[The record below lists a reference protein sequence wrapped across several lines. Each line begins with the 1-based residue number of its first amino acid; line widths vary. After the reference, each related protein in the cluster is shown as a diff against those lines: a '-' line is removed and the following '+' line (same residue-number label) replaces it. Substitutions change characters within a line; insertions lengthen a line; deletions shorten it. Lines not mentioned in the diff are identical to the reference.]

1 MKRQRYFYV
10 GVLIMA
16 SLLIGVSSAQESVIA
31 PGATLERAYSGL
43 GFGEGPACDA
53 EGNIYFTDQPNN
65 KILKWSTDGKVS
77 TFMENAGR
85 ANGLYID
92 GKGNIIA
99 CADANNQIWQIDP
112 KGNVTVLVKDFEG
125 KLLNG
130 PNDAWV
136 HPNGGIYFTDP
147 FYRRNYWNRPPTVQQ
162 DGEHVYYLSPDRKKL
177 IKVTTDLNK
186 PNGIVGTADGKTL
199 YVADIGASKTYTYT
213 INPDGTLSDKKL
225 FCSAGSDGMTMDNE
239 GNIYLTGRGVAIFN
253 PKGERFDNIQVQE
266 QTTNVAFGGKDR
278 DTLFITG
285 MRALYSIR
293 TRVKGIENVP
303 QTVAPAK
310 SAPTVPGLEED
321 VFDTNEGKLK
331 IVFVGHGT
339 LMFDFAGKIVHV
351 DPVGSQKADYSKMPK
366 ADLILITHE
375 HPDHLNTSAIDA
387 IKKSDTPILAN
398 KASAS
403 RVTGSIAIQNGDI
416 KTAAG
421 LKIEAVPMYNL
432 TSSNHPKGNGNGY
445 IITFGNKRV
454 YVAGDTDNIP
464 EMKDIKNI
472 DIAFLPI
479 SPPFTMPAAMA
490 AEAAKIV
497 KPRVLYPYHYNRSD
511 PKELVDLLKDS
522 KDIEVRIRQ
531 LQ

>member
-1 MKRQRYFYV
+1 MKRQRIFYAA
-10 GVLIMA
+10 VLFA
-16 SLLIGVSSAQESVIA
+16 ALLIGISSAQQSVIA
-31 PGATLERAYSGL
+31 PGATLERVTSGL

-65 KILKWSTDGKVS
+65 KILKWSTDGKIS

-92 GKGNIIA
+92 NKGNIIA
-99 CADANNQIWQIDP
+99 CADANNQLWQIDP
-112 KGNVTVLVKDFEG
+112 NGNVTILVKDFEG

-136 HPNGGIYFTDP
+136 HPNGGIYFSDP
-147 FYRRNYWNRPPTVQQ
+147 FYRRQYWTRPGTVQQ

-177 IKVTTDLNK
+177 IKVTTDLVK
-186 PNGIVGTADGKTL
+186 PNGIVGTADGKML
-199 YVADIGASKTYTYT
+199 YVADIGASRTYTYA

-253 PKGERFDNIQVQE
+253 PKGERIETITVQE

-285 MRALYSIR
+285 MRSLYAVR
-293 TRVKGIENVP
+293 TRVKGIENVQ
-303 QTVAPAK
+303 QTVAPT
-310 SAPTVPGLEED
+310 APTVPGLEED

-339 LMFDFAGKIVHV
+339 LMFDFAGKIIHV
-351 DPVGSQKADYSKMPK
+351 DPVGNQKADYSKMPK

-375 HPDHLNTSAIDA
+375 HGDHLNPASIES
-387 IKKSDTPILAN
+387 IRTPTTQIVSN
-398 KASAS
+398 KAAAS
-403 RVTGSIAIQNGDI
+403 KIEGSIVMQNGDV
-416 KTAAG
+416 KTVAG
-421 LKIEAVPMYNL
+421 LKIEAVPAYNL
-432 TSSNHPKGNGNGY
+432 TTNNHPKGNGNGY
-445 IITFGNKRV
+445 VITFGDKRV

-464 EMKDIKNI
+464 EMKDLKNI

-479 SPPFTMPAAMA
+479 SPPYTMSSAMA
-490 AEAAKIV
+490 AEAAKVI
-497 KPRVLYPYHYNRSD
+497 KPKVLYPYHFNRAD
-511 PKELVDLLKDS
+511 PKELADLLKDS
-522 KDIEVRIRQ
+522 KDTEVRIRQ
-531 LQ
+531 MQ